1 MNCSPFGTLCV
12 QTSLVLNM
20 FTLSEWDETWKSKTP
35 YKFSLRQ
42 WTGWSALTMAAE
54 NNDEIITDLV
64 MRHEQHQLHEWEKR
78 NIFVKNKGT
87 EVVQLV
93 SETILSLRRFLIDQK
108 IIELQEQTKLNIKN
122 DDILQDILSYQQ
134 LKKVISK
141 RLNRVL

>member
-1 MNCSPFGTLCV
+1 MQS
-12 QTSLVLNM
+12 
-20 FTLSEWDETWKSKTP
+20 
-35 YKFSLRQ
+35 
-42 WTGWSALTMAAE
+42 
-54 NNDEIITDLV
+54 NDLDQNEIISDLV
-64 MRHEQHQLHEWEKR
+64 MRDEQHQLHEWEKR

-108 IIELQEQTKLNIKN
+108 IIELQEQTKLNNKN